1 MNGELMAEIDSFIKI
16 LSTFFFIVIMPD
28 CLNFSLE
35 HILQLFYVLKE
46 LKFSLLPW
54 VLCFKLN
61 TLVVL
66 NKTLIV
72 EFSIKS

>member
-1 MNGELMAEIDSFIKI
+1 MNGELIAEIDSFIKI

-46 LKFSLLPW
+46 LKFSLL
-54 VLCFKLN
+54 L
-61 TLVVL
+61 
-66 NKTLIV
+66 
-72 EFSIKS
+72 

>member
-28 CLNFSLE
+28 CLNFILE
-35 HILQLFYVLKE
+35 HILQLLYVLKE
-46 LKFSLLPW
+46 LKFSLLLW

-61 TLVVL
+61 TSVVL
-66 NKTLIV
+66 NKTLIM